1 MTKSNVAVLV
11 RQFRPGDEAA
21 FRRLNEEWI
30 RRYFVLESKDEESFN
45 DPQGKIL
52 DRGGQIFFA
61 VLEEV
66 IVGCC
71 GLVAI
76 GTGEFEVVKMA
87 VAESCQGAGIG
98 RYLLEQ
104 TVAAAR
110 ESGAT
115 RLYLET
121 NRKLGP
127 AIRLYES
134 VGFRELPAERV
145 VASPYARA
153 NVYMELFL

>member
-153 NVYMELFL
+153 SVYMELFL